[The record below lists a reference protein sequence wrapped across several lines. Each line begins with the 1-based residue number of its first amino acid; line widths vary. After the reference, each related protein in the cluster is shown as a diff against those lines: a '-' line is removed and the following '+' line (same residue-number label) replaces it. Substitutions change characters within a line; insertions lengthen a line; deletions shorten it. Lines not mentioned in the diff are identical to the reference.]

1 MFTDSRQRSAGITAS
16 AVVAILGSIGTF
28 LMGAVMALN
37 AFLIGTTPGA
47 SRLPNQPAP
56 APLALAVIM
65 AVFYFAF
72 SAWGISSAVGL
83 LQLRNW
89 ARRCF
94 LIFGGLLAFLSF
106 CTAAG
111 SLIAALALPGT
122 MPPAANV
129 QPELIRAVAVVFIA
143 ISLIGVAIAVWWLVY
158 FNRSSVKAAFDG
170 GAVASTRRQFP
181 LSISIV
187 AWLLVAGGV
196 INAIQMLL
204 PYPLVLFGIVL
215 RGWAASLALA
225 FLAAVSLSAGIG
237 LVKKR
242 VEAHSLAVGY
252 FGFGILNLVSYL
264 VLPGSFARMQ
274 DLVRETQSSQALPV
288 SAMNP
293 LLVFGMLIGVVGTS
307 AILWF
312 LIKARR
318 PFIDACR
325 SDIE

>member
-56 APLALAVIM
+56 PPLALAVIM

-170 GAVASTRRQFP
+170 GAVASTPRSFRCRFR
-181 LSISIV
+181 S
-187 AWLLVAGGV
+187 
-196 INAIQMLL
+196 
-204 PYPLVLFGIVL
+204 L
-215 RGWAASLALA
+215 RGCSSPAA
-225 FLAAVSLSAGIG
+225 
-237 LVKKR
+237 
-242 VEAHSLAVGY
+242 
-252 FGFGILNLVSYL
+252 
-264 VLPGSFARMQ
+264 
-274 DLVRETQSSQALPV
+274 
-288 SAMNP
+288 
-293 LLVFGMLIGVVGTS
+293 
-307 AILWF
+307 
-312 LIKARR
+312 
-318 PFIDACR
+318 
-325 SDIE
+325 